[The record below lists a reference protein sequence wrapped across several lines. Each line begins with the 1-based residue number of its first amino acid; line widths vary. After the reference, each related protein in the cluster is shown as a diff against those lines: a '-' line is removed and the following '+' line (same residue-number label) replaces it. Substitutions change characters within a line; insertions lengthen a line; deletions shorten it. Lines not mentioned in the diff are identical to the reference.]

1 MWPFGESVVKKVARL
16 NAERAK
22 RTSAYREGWFDALV
36 FALRNPA
43 RVAEAL
49 DIGVAPPTPDSVSV
63 DTVHIPRLF

>member
-16 NAERAK
+16 NAERAA
-22 RTSAYREGWFDALV
+22 RTAAYREGWLDALQ
-36 FALRNPA
+36 FALNNPK

-49 DIGVAPPTPDSVSV
+49 DFGVAPPTPDSVSI